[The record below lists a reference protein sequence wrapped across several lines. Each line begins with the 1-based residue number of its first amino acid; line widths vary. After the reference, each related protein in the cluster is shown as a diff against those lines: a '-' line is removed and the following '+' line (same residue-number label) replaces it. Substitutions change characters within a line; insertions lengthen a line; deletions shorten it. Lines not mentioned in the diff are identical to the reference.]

1 MVRKKKKI
9 DLVPRHR
16 FQKDDINVKR
26 ESIKKRCQS
35 ANKFKNANSSRVKS
49 ATEGKE
55 EEIKM
60 IYNTNHNVD
69 VIATKANKNPLVLNG
84 SKTSKVGNIGNP
96 ALFEKFEETLQ
107 KMQNELNKKNSQPP
121 KQIENDVKK
130 ETIKKEDYNEEEEEH
145 EVIEQPKLDFN
156 KNKVD
161 DNNINEIEKIDVKG
175 IDDEKLIRHQEYMIN
190 FLCIIFEMIQ
200 SSSITDVIQY
210 IIQFSEKYKSRE
222 LPTGYYREFNA
233 DSAYRI
239 TINGCNYIT
248 DFVSEE
254 ESKYLNI
261 SVNYSFIVELY
272 KLVTSI
278 YYQTR

>member
-1 MVRKKKKI
+1 MINFARDNYTTPLPYIISRLITEYDISKANANILLYKNMISEEEYRTVLSMDRSHRQIYMGLKQRDEKI
-9 DLVPRHR
+9 SKALKEGFAEFRER
-16 FQKDDINVKR
+16 FFVSNNLTEADIV
-26 ESIKKRCQS
+26 SIKKDAIFVLDKKVNVVDFDNIHFS
-35 ANKFKNANSSRVKS
+35 EKNVYTSYYRIARL
-49 ATEGKE
+49 
-55 EEIKM
+55 EIF
-60 IYNTNHNVD
+60 Y
-69 VIATKANKNPLVLNG
+69 L
-84 SKTSKVGNIGNP
+84 
-96 ALFEKFEETLQ
+96 
-107 KMQNELNKKNSQPP
+107 
-121 KQIENDVKK
+121 
-130 ETIKKEDYNEEEEEH
+130 
-145 EVIEQPKLDFN
+145 LD
-156 KNKVD
+156 
-161 DNNINEIEKIDVKG
+161 NINEIEKIDVKG

-233 DSAYRI
+233 DSVYRI